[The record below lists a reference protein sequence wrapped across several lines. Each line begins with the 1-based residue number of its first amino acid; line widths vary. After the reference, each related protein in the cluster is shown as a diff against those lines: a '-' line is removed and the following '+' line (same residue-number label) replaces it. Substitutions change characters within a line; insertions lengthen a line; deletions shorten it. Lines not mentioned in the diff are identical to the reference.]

1 MVRLPAIRTALVTLA
16 LFAGVA
22 CVSARTSET
31 AVSLRSGTAMQ
42 LQALA
47 SANHANGILML
58 LDRRDGDDE
67 RNRGWDRDDHRDKG
81 WDRDDHRDKDGDKDR
96 DRDGDDKQSNPH
108 APSPTPEPSTLLSFG
123 AAALI
128 GGAVIYSR
136 RLLRNRK

>member
-31 AVSLRSGTAMQ
+31 PVSLRSGTAMQ

-47 SANHANGILML
+47 STNHVDGILML

-67 RNRGWDRDDHRDKG
+67 RNRGWDRDDHRDK
-81 WDRDDHRDKDGDKDR
+81 DGDKDR
-96 DRDGDDKQSNPH
+96 DRDGDDKQSSPH

>member
-1 MVRLPAIRTALVTLA
+1 MLRLPAIRTALVTLA

-31 AVSLRSGTAMQ
+31 AVSHRSRTAMQ

-47 SANHANGILML
+47 SANYADGILML

-67 RNRGWDRDDHRDKG
+67 RNRGWDRDDHS
-81 WDRDDHRDKDGDKDR
+81 DKDGDKDR
-96 DRDGDDKQSNPH
+96 DRDRDDKQSNPH